1 MFTRATRRLVFPCND
16 ISRAISKVF
25 PCNNILSRAISKIIL
40 WFRDQSATHKAGN
53 QLVLNYDDVVHAEE
67 SDQPIVNY
75 DEVKLHPEESAIDS
89 QEGSQDQLHNEENDG
104 EKSEEDVVS
113 SPADPQIP
121 VDDAALSKEF
131 EEVVAQARNY
141 AQMAENY
148 GFMVNMM
155 PESVKLSTVNKI
167 MEKYSKTAANFF
179 ALSVDRQTK
188 IATDVLSKD
197 PLIRK
202 QLNKNIDLI
211 SKVKQFKHLNM
222 VQILKDAD
230 ARASG

>member
-1 MFTRATRRLVFPCND
+1 MFTISTRRLPVFPCSN
-16 ISRAISKVF
+16 ISRAISK
-25 PCNNILSRAISKIIL
+25 
-40 WFRDQSATHKAGN
+40 SATHKGGN
-53 QLVLNYDDVVHAEE
+53 QLVLNYDDVVHAGEN
-67 SDQPIVNY
+67 DQPIIKY
-75 DEVKLHPEESAIDS
+75 DEVKLHPEESAKDS
-89 QEGSQDQLHNEENDG
+89 QEESQDQLHNEENVDA
-104 EKSEEDVVS
+104 KSDEDVVS
-113 SPADPQIP
+113 SPADPPQIP
-121 VDDAALSKEF
+121 DDAALSKEF

-188 IATDVLSKD
+188 IAVDVLSKD

>member
-1 MFTRATRRLVFPCND
+1 MFTISTRRLPVFPC
-16 ISRAISKVF
+16 S
-25 PCNNILSRAISKIIL
+25 NISRAISKIIL
-40 WFRDQSATHKAGN
+40 LFRDQSATHKGGN
-53 QLVLNYDDVVHAEE
+53 QLVLNYDDVVHAGEN
-67 SDQPIVNY
+67 DQPIIKY
-75 DEVKLHPEESAIDS
+75 DEVKLHPEESAKDS
-89 QEGSQDQLHNEENDG
+89 QEESQDQLHNEENVDA
-104 EKSEEDVVS
+104 KSDEDVVS
-113 SPADPQIP
+113 SPADPPQIP
-121 VDDAALSKEF
+121 DDAALSKEF